1 MVQEMLFLII
11 LVDPA
16 IIKIFG
22 WMMLIVMDQNI
33 EFKNA
38 TTLNSVNTIVIGK
51 QSVFLYSAEVGGL
64 KQLPKFWCIIK
75 VNYKWWEMMKLDQYV
90 TISLINLLLSQRVF
104 RCTEAM
110 RYYLLNL
117 VNLVEKKTSGLTTSY
132 VIQEH
137 LHYLHVFMILLGK
150 PNAILLIVV
159 YFYIVEIMVHN
170 PMGLYK

>member
-64 KQLPKFWCIIK
+64 KQLPKF
-75 VNYKWWEMMKLDQYV
+75 
-90 TISLINLLLSQRVF
+90 
-104 RCTEAM
+104 
-110 RYYLLNL
+110 
-117 VNLVEKKTSGLTTSY
+117 
-132 VIQEH
+132 
-137 LHYLHVFMILLGK
+137 
-150 PNAILLIVV
+150 
-159 YFYIVEIMVHN
+159 
-170 PMGLYK
+170 